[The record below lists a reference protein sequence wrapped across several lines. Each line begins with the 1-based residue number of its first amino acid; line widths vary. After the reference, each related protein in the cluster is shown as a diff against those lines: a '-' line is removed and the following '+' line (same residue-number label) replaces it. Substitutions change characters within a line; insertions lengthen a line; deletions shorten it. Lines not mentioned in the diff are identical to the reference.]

1 MEAVTKKI
9 QLAHTQ
15 CSDSRLSASAEQ
27 MKVYYDLY
35 NDILSDIEALRGQ
48 SASIGMPRTADLL
61 KKLIQQC
68 DVIKPIMEEE
78 LAKPR

>member
-1 MEAVTKKI
+1 
-9 QLAHTQ
+9 
-15 CSDSRLSASAEQ
+15 